1 VSAIDTPP
9 GLGLAVLLPHG
20 TFAARRGP
28 RRLAEIGLR
37 VTVALGALAIGF
49 AIRRPEAPQASTCFV
64 GALTMIALGVLGVAV
79 RRAQVTIA
87 ADGVRWGWGPWTV
100 RMDRDR
106 IVKVELYDDAI
117 ALRPRRGSTW
127 FLSRRDWDRF
137 EAMRRTAAAVGLP
150 AEEHTRKAPLAA
162 RLQSYGRVLDAIV
175 VGAMVL
181 GLFVTVIAAGL

>member
-1 VSAIDTPP
+1 MSAIDTPP

-28 RRLAEIGLR
+28 RRLAELGLR

-64 GALTMIALGVLGVAV
+64 GALTVIALGTLGVAV

-87 ADGVRWGWGPWTV
+87 ADGVRWGWGRWTV

-106 IVKVELYDDAI
+106 VVKVELYDDAI

-137 EAMRRTAAAVGLP
+137 EAMRRTAASVGLP
-150 AEEHTRKAPLAA
+150 AEEHARKAPLAA

-175 VGAMVL
+175 VLAMVL
-181 GLFVTVIAAGL
+181 GLFVAVIAAGL